1 MKIMAYFALICYYGQ
16 LFLASIVMSNFSSV
30 LMHKKLFLALSV
42 SAAML
47 LTACKNDAPAQTS
60 QPAAPVLTINEQS
73 SEVQK
78 VGYAA
83 GYDMGRNL
91 KKIADDMDLDAFQA
105 GVKDA
110 YAGTDA
116 KLSEEQMQSI
126 VQTYMTRKQEE
137 AHKKLEE
144 KAVENKAAGE
154 AWLAQNAT
162 KEGVKTTKSGLQYKV
177 IREGTGT
184 PPKATDTVVVNYEG
198 KLIDGKV
205 FDSSYERGEPIA
217 FPLNQVIPGW
227 TEGLQLMKPGA
238 EYELYVP
245 ADLAYGETGAP
256 DIEPNSTLIFKVEL
270 LTPEDAKAAQEK
282 AHAKQQEEIK
292 KMMESVQEAAKP
304 TDKAAPPTDA
314 TKTK

>member
-1 MKIMAYFALICYYGQ
+1 
-16 LFLASIVMSNFSSV
+16 MSNFSSSV
-30 LMHKKLFLALSV
+30 LIHKKLLLVLSV
-42 SAAML
+42 SATML

-91 KKIADDMDLDAFQA
+91 KKIADDMDLEAFQA

-110 YAGTDA
+110 YAGGEA

-126 VQTYMTRKQEE
+126 VQAYMTRKQEE
-137 AHKKLEE
+137 AQKKLEE
-144 KAVENKAAGE
+144 KAAENKTAGE

-177 IREGTGT
+177 IREGAGT

-198 KLIDGKV
+198 RLIDGKV

-217 FPLNQVIPGW
+217 FPLNQVIAGW

-245 ADLAYGETGAP
+245 AELAYGDIGAP

-270 LTPEDAKAAQEK
+270 LTPEAAKAAQEK

-304 TDKAAPPTDA
+304 TDTEVPPADTS
-314 TKTK
+314 K